1 MINIVK
7 GTAHSLSQSD
17 ITGLRDAG
25 NAAGQVYAGM
35 CVGITSTG
43 LVNKASSSAIP
54 LGFAIN
60 NYTDGDVIE
69 SGKVGI
75 YLLDGNSVI
84 ETDQFTAGDTPTI
97 PGTPIYVNYDGA
109 TGLLTTTSASH
120 LFVGVFMGL
129 GSLPAAEPST
139 LTPATTYTYV
149 NRAGTTITP
158 TAPKMGWTTVTTWI
172 LKLASAH
179 FLPAAIV

>member
-7 GTAHSLSQSD
+7 GTAHSLAQSD
-17 ITGLRDAG
+17 ITGTVYS
-25 NAAGQVYAGM
+25 AAATGQVTAGM
-35 CVGITSTG
+35 CVGIDTSG
-43 LVNKASSSAIP
+43 YVLKATSSVAC

-75 YLLDGNSVI
+75 YMLDGNSVI
-84 ETDQFTAGDTPTI
+84 ETDQYTVGTAAPAVGGLVYADVNG
-97 PGTPIYVNYDGA
+97 GTGKITDASSSNKVIGTFLGA
-109 TGLLTTTSASH
+109 
-120 LFVGVFMGL
+120 

-139 LTPATTYTYV
+139 LTPATTYTYT

-158 TAPKMGWTTVTTWI
+158 TAPKMGWKNVTTWI
-172 LKLASAH
+172 VKLYAQ
-179 FLPAAIV
+179 PV